1 MRKPRREKVKA
12 DVPRDDADVP
22 PWKRVIIEASQRFE
36 AAERELR
43 QNRSRQR
50 SEEILSAALRVF
62 AREGV
67 AKARISD
74 IAAEAGIPAPSLYG
88 YYENKEEL
96 AYAIPIRRQV
106 QFFIEYAEQAEK
118 LETAYEKL
126 RLFLWLTTDYA
137 RRNPDWARLLYLE
150 VWPSVLIK
158 EARVREVVDDYARV
172 VLKLIEE
179 GEERGE
185 WPHDPDPYQTTTIL
199 VGSVSQLIITWL
211 IYRRPRDV
219 SRAAAPL
226 IERMLTLLTHPP
238 AAGARASA
246 GDGPEKLTQLSGK
259 RR

>member
-1 MRKPRREKVKA
+1 MIA
-12 DVPRDDADVP
+12 
-22 PWKRVIIEASQRFE
+22 EASQRFE

-50 SEEILSAALRVF
+50 SEEILAAALRVF

-96 AYAIPIRRQV
+96 AYAIPIKLQV
-106 QFFIEYAEQAEK
+106 QFFVEYGEQAEK
-118 LETAYEKL
+118 LETAYDKL
-126 RLFLWLTTDYA
+126 KHFLWLTTDYA

-158 EARVREVVDDYARV
+158 ETRVREVVDDYARI

-185 WPHDPDPYQTTTIL
+185 WPHDPDPYQTATIL

-219 SRAAAPL
+219 SRAATPL
-226 IERMLTLLTHPP
+226 IERMMSLLTNP
-238 AAGARASA
+238 SA
-246 GDGPEKLTQLSGK
+246 EGVRVPSGEATEKLTQLSGI

>member
-1 MRKPRREKVKA
+1 LRKPRREKEKTAMRSDEVGMPA
-12 DVPRDDADVP
+12 
-22 PWKRVIIEASQRFE
+22 WKRVITEAVQRFE

-96 AYAIPIRRQV
+96 AYAIPIKRQV
-106 QFFIEYAEQAEK
+106 QFFVEYAEQAEK
-118 LETAYEKL
+118 LDTAHD
-126 RLFLWLTTDYA
+126 RLKHFLWLTTDYA

-158 EARVREVVDDYARV
+158 ETRVREVVDDYARI

-185 WPHDPDPYQTTTIL
+185 WPHDPDPYQTATIL

-219 SRAAAPL
+219 SRAAMPL
-226 IERMLTLLTHPP
+226 IERMLALLTNPP
-238 AAGARASA
+238 AAGLRVPSGEAA
-246 GDGPEKLTQLSGK
+246 EKLTQLSG

>member
-1 MRKPRREKVKA
+1 MRKPRREKAKPA
-12 DVPRDDADVP
+12 EPGDDVAMPV
-22 PWKRVIIEASQRFE
+22 WKRIVVEAGQRFE

-106 QFFIEYAEQAEK
+106 QFFAEYAEQADK
-118 LETAYEKL
+118 LETTYDKL
-126 RLFLWLTTDYA
+126 RLFLWLTTDFA

-158 EARVREVVDDYARV
+158 ETRVREVVDDYARI
-172 VLKLIEE
+172 VLALIEE

-185 WPHDPDPYQTTTIL
+185 WPHDPDSYETTTIL

-219 SRAAAPL
+219 SRAAGPL
-226 IERMLTLLTHPP
+226 IERMLTLLTHPQP
-238 AAGARASA
+238 AGARAPA
-246 GDGPEKLTQLSGK
+246 GDGPEKLTQLSG
-259 RR
+259 RRR